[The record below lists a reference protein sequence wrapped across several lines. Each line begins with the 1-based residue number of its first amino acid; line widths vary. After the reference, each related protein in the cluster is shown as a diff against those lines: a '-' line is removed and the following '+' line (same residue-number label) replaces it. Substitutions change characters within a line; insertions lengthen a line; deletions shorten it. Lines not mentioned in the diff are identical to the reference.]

1 MQLQTRAFGVIEIDE
16 EKAVQLTE
24 PMPGFAGLKRFA
36 VLDPDPDNPFKWFQS
51 LDDSD
56 VCFLIADPQIFFPD
70 YSIEVSAAA
79 LPDLQLQSEGDALVA
94 VIINLGGD
102 PSEMTAN
109 LRAPLIFNLRMS
121 LCRQVILDD
130 VSYKVRTP
138 LFPNAP
144 EDVAAQKGS
153 GA

>member
-1 MQLQTRAFGVIEIDE
+1 MQLKTRAFGVIEIDE
-16 EKAVQLTE
+16 EKAVELTE
-24 PMPGFAGLKRFA
+24 PMPGFSGLRKFA

-56 VCFLIADPQIFFPD
+56 VCFLIADPQMFFPD
-70 YSIEVSAAA
+70 YSIELSSSA
-79 LPDLQLQSEGDALVA
+79 LPDLDLQNEGEALVA

-102 PSEMTAN
+102 PSQMTAN
-109 LRAPLIFNLRMS
+109 LRAPLIFNFRRN

-138 LFPNAP
+138 LFPNGADA
-144 EDVAAQKGS
+144 EAGQKGG